1 MICPLCHA
9 EVDTHQERI
18 DIHGDCPGGFAL
30 AELAETKLES
40 RYTDARADCP
50 HPERWHSDDWDSTEH
65 EVTALVA
72 AFVGALRPER
82 VLETGTAF
90 GQTAYAIGAVLA
102 EAGVG
107 RLVTIE
113 PVEDRCHVA
122 RKRVKGL
129 PVEVIEASSL
139 DVPTGQV
146 AGGVYGLGFAWFDSL
161 LPLRVP
167 EFRHFYPAMAPGAFV
182 GFHDVGTHHDY
193 GKLLWNQILELEDEG
208 LLLPIRLPTPR
219 GVVFAEVVK

>member
-1 MICPLCHA
+1 VICPLCSHR
-9 EVDTHQERI
+9 VDTHQDRI
-18 DIHGDCPGGFAL
+18 AIHGDCPGGFARYD
-30 AELAETKLES
+30 LAETKLES
-40 RYTDARADCP
+40 RYTEPRPDCP

-72 AFVGALRPER
+72 AFVGALRPEL

-113 PVEDRCHVA
+113 PVEDRIHIA
-122 RKRVKGL
+122 RKRCKGL
-129 PVEVIEASSL
+129 PVEVLEASSL
-139 DVPTGQV
+139 DVHLEVEEQI
-146 AGGVYGLGFAWFDSL
+146 GFAWFDSL
-161 LPLRVP
+161 LPLRAP

-182 GFHDVGTHHDY
+182 GFHDTSPHH
-193 GKLLWNQILELEDEG
+193 GQQLWADILRLEDEG
-208 LLLPIRLPTPR
+208 LLLPVRLRTPR
-219 GVVFAEVVK
+219 GVVIGEVSGK